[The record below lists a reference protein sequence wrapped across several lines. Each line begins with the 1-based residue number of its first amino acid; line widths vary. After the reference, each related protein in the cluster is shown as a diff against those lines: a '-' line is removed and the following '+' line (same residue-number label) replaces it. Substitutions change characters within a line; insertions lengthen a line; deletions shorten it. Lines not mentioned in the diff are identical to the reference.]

1 MLNIYPVR
9 AFKDNY
15 IWVIHNHHYAA
26 IVDPGSA
33 TPVLAYLQQQKL
45 QPIAILNT
53 HHHNDHTG
61 GNVTLLQSYTMPVYG
76 PANENI
82 PGLTHGL
89 KESDVVH
96 LSELSLDLAVL
107 DIPGHTA
114 GHIAYYGGKSLF
126 CGDTLFACGCGRI
139 FEGTAQQM
147 YASLQKLASLPD
159 ETLVY
164 CTHEYT
170 LSNIRFASAI
180 DASNPAL
187 AQRVIE
193 VEEQRKHDIP
203 TLPSILAIEKATNP
217 FLRCN
222 QSAIIHA
229 ANQHSRKILSDPL
242 SVFTE
247 IRKWKDTF

>member
-1 MLNIYPVR
+1 
-9 AFKDNY
+9 
-15 IWVIHNHHYAA
+15 
-26 IVDPGSA
+26 
-33 TPVLAYLQQQKL
+33 
-45 QPIAILNT
+45 
-53 HHHNDHTG
+53 
-61 GNVTLLQSYTMPVYG
+61 
-76 PANENI
+76 
-82 PGLTHGL
+82 
-89 KESDVVH
+89 
-96 LSELSLDLAVL
+96 
-107 DIPGHTA
+107 
-114 GHIAYYGGKSLF
+114 
-126 CGDTLFACGCGRI
+126 
-139 FEGTAQQM
+139 M

-229 ANQHSRKILSDPL
+229 ATQHSRKILSDPL